1 MYSELI
7 FLALV
12 NTDDVAKR
20 ERYLL
25 PIFFFVTI
33 LFIPQVIKMLVIVV
47 LIFAIC
53 WFPWQAYMTLGLITP
68 AINE

>member
-1 MYSELI
+1 MRMDECLEGEPKATPER
-7 FLALV
+7 LKNLV
-12 NTDDVAKR
+12 NKTD
-20 ERYLL
+20 
-25 PIFFFVTI
+25 ITI